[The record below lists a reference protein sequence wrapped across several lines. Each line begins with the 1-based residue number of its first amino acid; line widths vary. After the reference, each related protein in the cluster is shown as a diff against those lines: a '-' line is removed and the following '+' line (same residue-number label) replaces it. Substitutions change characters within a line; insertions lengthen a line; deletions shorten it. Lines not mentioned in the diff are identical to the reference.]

1 MIRQVVEVLKDN
13 KIKKIVTCND
23 ILEKIDEKI
32 RTQLEKTFEVE
43 IVDDVRSATFFS
55 LGETNIENEPIIL
68 LIDGRY
74 LPSVYTGITEAWF
87 QRKTIVV
94 LALYEKYSDINCEYL
109 KRCTS
114 DVITFYNEEEND
126 YNKKIKD
133 IINKKY
139 PAIINLKVE
148 FNNSNKLNDNNILE
162 IAKILNSEDEMWIY
176 NLEMTENN
184 TCKIKNID
192 EAHKYGILSKYMG
205 YITAKNEKVLLVSTS
220 EILKLDLNIFNNRY
234 INKNFKVILVDNK
247 NIFKENNIEK
257 WIQENKIKLTHVKE
271 ISEDKLKDF
280 WHSDEPEMVV
290 IGGEE

>member
-43 IVDDVRSATFFS
+43 IIDDVRSATFFS

-290 IGGEE
+290 IGGEK